1 MTTLN
6 GRRLRAHA
14 ACPLV
19 SGCES
24 YATRLLGVTIREGKS
39 RMRVVIRQTIDPVNK
54 SCADGRARK
63 QCGALKGIIV
73 DPIGCYRAM
82 PIGEMCSPSQQCDG
96 GPEIRRQCASTGKM
110 PWAGCATAGCA
121 LTVPWIEGMRER

>member
-24 YATRLLGVTIREGKS
+24 YATRLLGVTIREGKR
-39 RMRVVIRQTIDPVNK
+39 RMRVVIRQTIDPVNQ
-54 SCADGRARK
+54 SRADGCERK
-63 QCGALKGIIV
+63 QCGALKGIVV
-73 DPIGCYRAM
+73 DSASCYRAM
-82 PIGEMCSPSQQCDG
+82 LTDETCSPSQ
-96 GPEIRRQCASTGKM
+96 
-110 PWAGCATAGCA
+110 
-121 LTVPWIEGMRER
+121 